1 MMEIPNRD
9 VLGDFDFTRSD
20 KLYTLRVPASSVEN
34 GVVYYQFQLR
44 DLIYNEVYTS
54 LFRYNELKFIHESLD
69 QLDVLRN

>member
-1 MMEIPNRD
+1 MEIENRD

-20 KLYTLRVPASSVEN
+20 KLYTLRVPSFSVEN

-44 DLIYNEVYTS
+44 DLIYNEVYNS

-69 QLDVLRN
+69 QLDVL